1 MAMARAVM
9 LALDANAFRR
19 LSDLKAVTRRPTS
32 SIIRLLVA
40 QAALAQGATLVPTD
54 AHHTRHLLFRPG
66 PLAGP
71 LESLCVR
78 AGCSRSALVRQLLT
92 QCPVPALP
100 NPSLPLVITVLRPQ
114 RPSCTRAGHPRPP
127 RRRATPN
134 YLYALL
140 GAPGNDD
147 TRARLAALASATGRS
162 VGETLRLLVMQ
173 ARLDPTPDI
182 HLQDGPV
189 IVRITRHL
197 PNERINQ

>member
-19 LSDLKAVTRRPTS
+19 LDDLKDVTRRPAS
-32 SIIRLLVA
+32 AILRMLVA
-40 QAALAQGATLVPTD
+40 QAGVAAGQRLVP
-54 AHHTRHLLFRPG
+54 AAASQTRHLLFRLG
-66 PLAGP
+66 PLAAR
-71 LESLCVR
+71 LESLCLQ

-127 RRRATPN
+127 RRRAIPN

-140 GAPGNDD
+140 SAPGNDD